1 MSLFEQGTGQLQ
13 ASDIKL
19 EPAEAFAAI
28 ALIAVAADD
37 IITTSESQAL
47 TTLLTRMELF
57 SKYSEDGLREMT
69 DKLLGIIKNKDIKP
83 LFDAAVAA
91 VPKDLKETLF
101 AVTTDLV
108 LSDGDLA
115 EEEEQLLNELYSALK
130 ISSEMAEKIIDVI
143 SIKNKG

>member
-1 MSLFEQGTGQLQ
+1 MSLFQQGSGELQ

-37 IITTSESQAL
+37 IITTSESQAI
-47 TTLLTRMELF
+47 TTLFSRMELF
-57 SKYSEDGLREMT
+57 SKYSEEGMKEMT
-69 DKLLGIIKNKDIKP
+69 DKLLNIIKNKDIKP

-91 VPKDLKETLF
+91 LPKDLKETVF

-108 LSDGDLA
+108 LADSDLA
-115 EEEEQLLNELYSALK
+115 EEEEELLNELYTALK
-130 ISSEMAEKIIDVI
+130 ISSEMADKIIDVI

>member
-37 IITTSESQAL
+37 VITTSESQAL
-47 TTLLTRMELF
+47 TLLFSRMELF
-57 SKYSEDGLREMT
+57 SKYSADSLREMT

-115 EEEEQLLNELYSALK
+115 EEEEQLLNELYAALK

>member
-19 EPAEAFAAI
+19 EPAEGFAAI

-37 IITTSESQAL
+37 IITTSESRAI
-47 TTLLTRMELF
+47 TTLFSRMELF
-57 SKYSEDGLREMT
+57 SKYSEDDLREMT

-83 LFDAAVAA
+83 LFDAAVAV
-91 VPKDLKETLF
+91 VPQELKETLF

-108 LSDGDLA
+108 LADGDLA
-115 EEEEQLLNELYSALK
+115 EEEEQLLNELYGALK
-130 ISSEMAEKIIDVI
+130 ISGEMADKVIEVI

>member
-19 EPAEAFAAI
+19 DGAEAFAAI

-47 TTLLTRMELF
+47 TVLFTRMELF

-91 VPKDLKETLF
+91 VPKELKETLF

-108 LSDGDLA
+108 LADGDLA
-115 EEEEQLLNELYSALK
+115 EEEEQLLNELYAALK
-130 ISSEMAEKIIDVI
+130 MSSEMAEKIIDVI

>member
-1 MSLFEQGTGQLQ
+1 MSLFEKGTGQLK

-19 EPAEAFAAI
+19 DGAEAFAAI

-37 IITTSESQAL
+37 IITTSESQGL
-47 TTLLTRMELF
+47 TTLFARMELF
-57 SKYSEDGLREMT
+57 SKYSEDDLRKMT

-108 LSDGDLA
+108 LTDGDLA

-130 ISSEMAEKIIDVI
+130 ISEEMADKIIDVI

>member
-1 MSLFEQGTGQLQ
+1 MSLFQQGTGELK

-37 IITTSESQAL
+37 VITASESQAI
-47 TTLLTRMELF
+47 TTLFSRMELF
-57 SKYSEDGLREMT
+57 SKYSEEGLREMT
-69 DKLLGIIKNKDIKP
+69 DKLLNIIKNKDIKP
-83 LFDAAVAA
+83 LFEAAVAV
-91 VPKDLKETLF
+91 VPQDLKETLF

-108 LSDGDLA
+108 LADADLA
-115 EEEEQLLNELYSALK
+115 EEEEELLNELYTALK
-130 ISSEMAEKIIDVI
+130 ISEEMADKIIDVI

>member
-19 EPAEAFAAI
+19 NAAEAFAAI

-47 TTLLTRMELF
+47 STLFSRMELF
-57 SKYSEDGLREMT
+57 SKYSEDGLKEMT

>member
-19 EPAEAFAAI
+19 DAAEAFAAI

-47 TTLLTRMELF
+47 TTLFTRMELF

>member
-1 MSLFEQGTGQLQ
+1 MSLFDRGTGQLQ

-19 EPAEAFAAI
+19 KPAEGFAAI

-37 IITTSESQAL
+37 IITTSESRAI
-47 TTLLTRMELF
+47 TTLFSRMELF
-57 SKYSEDGLREMT
+57 SKYSEDALREMT
-69 DKLLGIIKNKDIKP
+69 DKLLGIIKNGDIKP
-83 LFDAAVAA
+83 LFDAAVAV
-91 VPKDLKETLF
+91 VPKELKETVF

-108 LSDGDLA
+108 LADKDLA

-130 ISSEMAEKIIDVI
+130 ISEEMADKIIEVI